1 MSSRFLPRST
11 FVRPP
16 RLSSRTIRPIPL
28 PLTHGPRPYSTST
41 SSSPTPPRIRTTAFL
56 SIAVLTSA
64 YLLYQYEISTSPA
77 SGSSEGGK
85 GKSLNE
91 QYGSK
96 FDIRIRTSRNGV
108 QSYEFIRK
116 SEEEVEKILTE
127 HESGNNQVGRKGNPV
142 IRWDTNWVGSNEP
155 CEDRFA
161 SNLIPRRY
169 SSNSAFH
176 KSSTDITEA
185 QGEGEGEKDLM
196 LFSIIDGHAGDATSK
211 LLEKTLHPTLS
222 VALAGLQAG
231 YVPND
236 PQGKS
241 WYDKLNPI
249 SWLYSYTKTG
259 SWNPENVTRTL
270 QHAYTELDDHICQ
283 SPIKLLQTL
292 KQPSNPSDYPT
303 PRQTLVALAQPAAS
317 GACAITTFVDSE
329 NQDLY
334 VALAGDCRAV
344 AGWQTKDGKWRCDT
358 LTEDQMGENPK
369 EVERM
374 QKEHPAS
381 ERDTVIRGGR
391 VQGGL
396 QPTRAFG
403 DAVYKWT
410 TAQGNAIADAFREEG
425 DKPRG
430 VRPWNY
436 TPPYVTARPEVTY
449 RKLKNE
455 DGDQLKFV
463 IMATDGLWDR
473 LTSEESVLLI
483 ASYLDHSKHSDIS
496 KTELPNL
503 YPLLPS
509 KGERPYPVQDLP
521 QPKDGS
527 WAYEGDTNAATHLIR
542 NSLAGAN
549 RKNRAE
555 LLSLNGKVS
564 RWMRDDVTCT
574 VVFFGDD
581 SEKKE

>member
-1 MSSRFLPRST
+1 MSSRFFPRST
-11 FVRPP
+11 LIRPS
-16 RLSSRTIRPIPL
+16 LLTSQTIRPVPLRL
-28 PLTHGPRPYSTST
+28 PLRTYSTST
-41 SSSPTPPRIRTTAFL
+41 TSSTAPRIRTTAFL

-64 YLLYQYEISTSPA
+64 YLLYQYESSSSSE
-77 SGSSEGGK
+77 SGSTE

-91 QYGSK
+91 TYGLK

-116 SEEEVEKILTE
+116 SEEEVERILTE
-127 HESGNNQVGRKGNPV
+127 HESGNSHVGRNGNPV
-142 IRWDTNWVGSNEP
+142 VRWDTNWVGSNEP

-161 SNLIPRRY
+161 SNLIPRKFG
-169 SSNSAFH
+169 SAQQA
-176 KSSTDITEA
+176 KIEPSIGGGP
-185 QGEGEGEKDLM
+185 GEEGKNDLM

-211 LLEKTLHPTLS
+211 LLEKTLHPTIS

-231 YVPND
+231 YVPTD
-236 PQGKS
+236 VQSKS
-241 WYDKLNPI
+241 WYNKLNPI
-249 SWLYSYTKTG
+249 SWLYSYRKTG
-259 SWNPENVTRTL
+259 SWNSGNVIRTL

-303 PRQTLVALAQPAAS
+303 PRQTLVALSQPAAS

-344 AGWQTKDGKWRCDT
+344 AGWQTKDGRWRCDT
-358 LTEDQMGENPK
+358 LTEDQMGENPR

-381 ERDTVIRGGR
+381 ERDTVIKGGR

-410 TAQGNAIADAFREEG
+410 TAQGNAIAEAFREEG

-430 VRPWNY
+430 VRPWNN

-473 LTSEESVLLI
+473 LTSEESVLLL
-483 ASYLDHSKHSDIS
+483 ASYLSHPKHPDIP
-496 KTELPNL
+496 KTDLPNL
-503 YPLLPS
+503 YPLLPAN
-509 KGERPYPVQDLP
+509 GERPYPVQELP
-521 QPKDGS
+521 QPRDES
-527 WAYEGDTNAATHLIR
+527 WAFEGDTNAATHLIR

-574 VVFFGDD
+574 
-581 SEKKE
+581 

>member
-1 MSSRFLPRST
+1 MSFRFVTRST
-11 FVRPP
+11 FLRPQVV
-16 RLSSRTIRPIPL
+16 SRSIRSFPS
-28 PLTHGPRPYSTST
+28 RSYSNA
-41 SSSPTPPRIRTTAFL
+41 SSPSQSSIRTTGIL
-56 SIAVLTSA
+56 SVGVLASA
-64 YLLYQYEISTSPA
+64 YALYAYETSQSSDSTV
-77 SGSSEGGK
+77 

-91 QYGSK
+91 VYGSK
-96 FDIRIRTSRNGV
+96 FDINIRGSRGV

-116 SEEEVEKILTE
+116 SEEEVETLLKE
-127 HESGNNQVGRKGNPV
+127 HESGMKTVGRRGNPV
-142 IRWDTNWVGSNEP
+142 VRWDTNWVGSNEP

-161 SNLIPRRY
+161 SNIIPR
-169 SSNSAFH
+169 NS
-176 KSSTDITEA
+176 D
-185 QGEGEGEKDLM
+185 QPGKDLM

-211 LLEKTLHPTLS
+211 LLEKTLHPVLS

-231 YVPND
+231 YLPSEKVA
-236 PQGKS
+236 GCKS
-241 WYDKLNPI
+241 WSEKLNPVT
-249 SWLYSYTKTG
+249 WMYSKVG
-259 SWNPENVTRTL
+259 ASWNSDNVIRTI

-283 SPIKLLQTL
+283 SPIKLLSTL
-292 KQPSNPSDYPT
+292 NKPSNPSEYPT

-317 GACAITTFVDSE
+317 GACAITTFVDAE
-329 NQDLY
+329 NEDLY

-344 AGWQTKDGKWRCDT
+344 AGWQSPDGSWRCDS

-381 ERDTVIRGGR
+381 ERDTVIKGGR

-410 TAQGNAIADAFREEG
+410 TAQGNAIADAFREES
-425 DKPRG
+425 DKPRAI
-430 VRPWNY
+430 RPWNF

-449 RKLKNE
+449 RKLKN
-455 DGDQLKFV
+455 DKGDKLKFV

-473 LTSEESVLLI
+473 LTSEESVLLM
-483 ASYLDHSKHSDIS
+483 ASYLSHPTHSDIQ
-496 KTELPNL
+496 KTELPRL
-503 YPLLPS
+503 YPLNPPIE
-509 KGERPYPVQDLP
+509 ERPYPVQELP
-521 QPKDGS
+521 QPTDSS

-549 RKNRAE
+549 KKNRAE

-574 VVFFGDD
+574 VIFFDD
-581 SEKKE
+581 ADKTS